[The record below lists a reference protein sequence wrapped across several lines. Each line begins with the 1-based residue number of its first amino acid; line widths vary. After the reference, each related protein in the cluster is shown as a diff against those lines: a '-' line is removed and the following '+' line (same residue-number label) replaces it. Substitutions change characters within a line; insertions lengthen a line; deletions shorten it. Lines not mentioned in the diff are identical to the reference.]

1 MQHQPTRYGY
11 ALRLDQGEEI
21 FQSLAAF
28 AADRGVRSGMISG
41 LGAVGETEL
50 GFFVRATRSYVRRRF
65 TGEYEIGSLVGNLSE
80 LDGRPFP
87 HCHLMIAGQDFVA
100 HAGHLFSA
108 IVSVTAEIQ
117 IVSDPGVLRR
127 VLQPERG
134 FNPLELGG

>member
-1 MQHQPTRYGY
+1 MQHQPTRYGF
-11 ALRLDQGEEI
+11 ALRLDAGEEI
-21 FQSLAAF
+21 VTALAAF
-28 AADRGVRSGMISG
+28 AADRGVRAGMISG

-80 LDGRPFP
+80 LEGRPFP
-87 HCHLMIAGQDFVA
+87 HCHLMIAGQDFAA

-108 IVSVTAEIQ
+108 IVTVTAEIQ

-127 VLQPERG
+127 VLQSERG
-134 FNPLELGG
+134 FHSLELGG